1 MAEQGFEKDEKPSK
15 EDKKRNKKLS
25 DK

>member
-1 MAEQGFEKDEKPSK
+1 MAEQGFDKDEKPSK

>member
-1 MAEQGFEKDEKPSK
+1 MAEQGLEKDEKPSK

>member
-1 MAEQGFEKDEKPSK
+1 MAEQGVDKDEKPSK

-25 DK
+25 EK